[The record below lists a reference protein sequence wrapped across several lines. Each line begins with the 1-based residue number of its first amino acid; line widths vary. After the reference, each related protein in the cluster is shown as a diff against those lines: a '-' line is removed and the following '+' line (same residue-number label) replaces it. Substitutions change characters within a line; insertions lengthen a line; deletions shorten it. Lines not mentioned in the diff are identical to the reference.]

1 MRYMIGV
8 DVGGTFT
15 DVTLVDTRTGAI
27 MNHKVPSTPDDPSRA
42 IMSGVVQILEMNQI
56 PVAEVR
62 YLAHG
67 TTVATNALI
76 ERKGAVTGLLVTQG
90 FRDLLEI
97 GRQTRPS
104 LYDFFKEKAEPVVPG
119 HLRLEVDERLYANG
133 EAYRPLD
140 KASLREAIGRLK
152 DEGVQSIA
160 VCFLFSY
167 LNPEHEKA
175 AVEEIRQLFPEAY
188 VSASHQVV
196 PEFREYAR
204 LSTTAINA
212 YLGPVMKRYM
222 ENFQNS
228 VREVGI
234 PVDPYITQSN
244 GGIISIQESVANPV
258 RTAVSGPAAG
268 VVAASHLAELT
279 GYTNMITFDMG
290 GTSADFSLIENGQP
304 KVSMDRE
311 VEGFP
316 ARIPMLD
323 IHACGAGGGSIA
335 WLDEGGALKVGP
347 ESAGSMPGPAAYGRG
362 GTRPT
367 VTDANVIL
375 GRLNPE
381 GILGGR
387 MALDVEASKR
397 AVQEHICDKTNLS
410 LMEAT
415 MGILSVVNANMTRAI
430 RLISVQKGY
439 DPREFTLVSFGGAG
453 GLHCGA
459 LARELNIPRILV
471 PPSPGTFCSLGLLVT
486 DIRSDYV
493 RSSLQVASGSSMET
507 IRALFADMQREGS
520 EMLQKEGVEEAKRR
534 FNLGIDMRFKGQN
547 YELTI
552 PVDWS
557 ELTEA
562 GVQSIVERFHQ
573 QHERIY
579 GYSNQTGVIEFVN
592 YRVTALGELPKAT
605 LEKGGMASDRTV
617 QPASFRDVYFSECD
631 TPGYYRTAIYNRTDL
646 APGDTVAGPAIIEQM
661 DSTILILPEQTMNV
675 DPYRN
680 LVIHTFGEADPNRSL
695 LMNTLGEVE

>member
-1 MRYMIGV
+1 MRYMVGV

-15 DVTLVDTRTGAI
+15 DVTLVDTHSGEI
-27 MNHKVPSTPDDPSRA
+27 LNHKVPSTPKDPSRA
-42 IMSGVVQILEMNQI
+42 IMNGVEQILEMNG
-56 PVAEVR
+56 VSVSEVR

-67 TTVATNALI
+67 TTVATNSLI
-76 ERKGAVTGLLVTQG
+76 ERKGALTGLLVTEG

-104 LYDFFKEKAEPVVPG
+104 LYDFFKEKPEPVIPG
-119 HLRLEVDERLYANG
+119 HLRLEVDERLYADG
-133 EAYRPLD
+133 SIRKPLD
-140 KASLREAIGRLK
+140 RDRLCEVIERLK
-152 DEGVQSIA
+152 QEGVQSIA

-167 LNPEHEKA
+167 LNPEHEKQ
-175 AVEEIRQLFPEAY
+175 AVEEIRRLYPEAY

-204 LSTTAINA
+204 LSTTALNA
-212 YLGPVMKRYM
+212 YLGPVMQRYM
-222 ENFQNS
+222 ENFQQS
-228 VREVGI
+228 VRKAGI

-268 VVAASHLAELT
+268 VVAAAHLAELT
-279 GYTNMITFDMG
+279 GYKNMITFDMG
-290 GTSADFSLIENGQP
+290 GTSADFSLIENGEP
-304 KVSMDRE
+304 KISMERE

-335 WLDEGGALKVGP
+335 WLDAGGALKVGP

-362 GTRPT
+362 GMRPT
-367 VTDANVIL
+367 VTDANTIL

-387 MALDVEASKR
+387 MALDVEAAKR
-397 AVQEHICDKTNLS
+397 VVQENICDRTNLP
-410 LMEAT
+410 LLEAT

-430 RLISVQKGY
+430 RLISVEKGY
-439 DPREFTLVSFGGAG
+439 DPREFTLVSFGGGG

-459 LARELNIPRILV
+459 LARELGIPRILV

-486 DIRSDYV
+486 DVRSDYV
-493 RSSLQVASGSSMET
+493 RSSLLESSAGSMEA
-507 IRALFADMQREGS
+507 IRGLFAGMEQEGAA
-520 EMLQKEGVEEAKRR
+520 MLEKEGITESKRR
-534 FNLGIDMRFKGQN
+534 FVFGVDLRFKGQN

-552 PVDWS
+552 PVEGS
-557 ELTEA
+557 ELTGE
-562 GVQSIVERFHQ
+562 GLPGILTRFHE
-573 QHERIY
+573 QHEKNY
-579 GYSNQTGVIEFVN
+579 GYSNRTGIVEFVN

-605 LEKGGMASDRTV
+605 LQRADENGSRTV
-617 QPASFRDVYFSECD
+617 QSSLYREVYFSEAD
-631 TPGYYRTAIYNRTDL
+631 RPDYYQTAIYQRSEL
-646 APGDTVAGPAIIEQM
+646 APGDRVTGPAIIEQM
-661 DSTILILPEQTMNV
+661 DSTILLLPGQTMQV
-675 DPYRN
+675 DAYRN
-680 LVIHTFGEADPNRSL
+680 LLIHTFGE
-695 LMNTLGEVE
+695 EEQQ

>member
-1 MRYMIGV
+1 MRYMVGV

-15 DVTLVDTRTGAI
+15 DVTLVDSHSGEI
-27 MNHKVPSTPDDPSRA
+27 LNHKVPSTPEDPSRA
-42 IMSGVVQILEMNQI
+42 IMNGVVQILELNEV
-56 PVAEVR
+56 PVSEVR

-67 TTVATNALI
+67 TTVATNSLI
-76 ERKGAVTGLLVTQG
+76 ERKGALTGLLVTEG

-104 LYDFFKEKAEPVVPG
+104 LYDFFKEKPEPVIPG
-119 HLRLEVDERLYANG
+119 HLRLEVDERLYADG
-133 EAYRPLD
+133 SVRKQLD
-140 KASLREAIGRLK
+140 RDRLREAIEHLK
-152 DEGVQSIA
+152 SEGVQSIA

-167 LNPEHEKA
+167 LNPEHEKQ
-175 AVEEIRQLFPEAY
+175 AVEEIRRLYPEAY

-204 LSTTAINA
+204 LSTTALNA
-212 YLGPVMKRYM
+212 YLGPVMQRYM
-222 ENFQNS
+222 ENFQES
-228 VREVGI
+228 VRKAGI

-268 VVAASHLAELT
+268 VVAAAHLAELT
-279 GYTNMITFDMG
+279 GYKNMITFDMG
-290 GTSADFSLIENGQP
+290 GTSADFSLIENGEP
-304 KVSMDRE
+304 KISMERE

-335 WLDEGGALKVGP
+335 WLDAGGALKVGP

-367 VTDANVIL
+367 VTDANTIL
-375 GRLNPE
+375 GRLNPN

-387 MALDVEASKR
+387 MILDVEASKR
-397 AVQEHICDKTNLS
+397 VVQEHICDRTNLS
-410 LMEAT
+410 LLEAT

-430 RLISVQKGY
+430 RLISVEKGY
-439 DPREFTLVSFGGAG
+439 DPREFTLVSFGGGG

-459 LARELNIPRILV
+459 LARELGIPRILV

-486 DIRSDYV
+486 DVRSDYV
-493 RSSLQVASGSSMET
+493 RSSLLESSASSMET
-507 IRALFADMQREGS
+507 IRGLFAGMEQEGAA
-520 EMLQKEGVEEAKRR
+520 MLEKEGITEAKRR
-534 FNLGIDMRFKGQN
+534 FVLGLDLRFKGQN

-552 PVDWS
+552 PVEWS
-557 ELTEA
+557 ELTGE
-562 GVQSIVERFHQ
+562 GMQGILTRFHE
-573 QHERIY
+573 QHEKNY
-579 GYSNQTGVIEFVN
+579 GYSNRTGIVEFVN

-605 LEKGGMASDRTV
+605 LQRGDENGSRTV
-617 QPASFRDVYFSECD
+617 QSSLYREVYFSEAD
-631 TPGYYRTAIYNRTDL
+631 RPDYYQTAIYQRSEL
-646 APGDTVAGPAIIEQM
+646 VPGDRVTGPAIIEQM
-661 DSTILILPEQTMNV
+661 DSTILLLPGQTMQV
-675 DPYRN
+675 DAYRN
-680 LVIHTFGEADPNRSL
+680 LLIHTFGE
-695 LMNTLGEVE
+695 EEQQ